1 MREIK
6 FRVWN
11 KKENAWEK
19 WFAFLCGDGYL
30 YQENYQ
36 GVDPAYDQGNFVI
49 QQFTG
54 LLDKNKTPIYE
65 GDIVDYRYDGMSEY
79 DKERY
84 ADLLVSP
91 VYWDYE
97 RWRIKY
103 SAASYAWHLMEVVG
117 NICENPDLLK

>member
-1 MREIK
+1 MRAIEFRIWDKQQGKFIK
-6 FRVWN
+6 PDYERL
-11 KKENAWEK
+11 AI
-19 WFAFLCGDGYL
+19 CCRG
-30 YQENYQ
+30 
-36 GVDPAYDQGNFVI
+36 GVYSGKYDSVVVDRYEI

-54 LLDKNKTPIYE
+54 ILDKNKTPIYE
-65 GDIVDYRYDGMSEY
+65 GDIVDYRYDGMSEF

-117 NICENPDLLK
+117 SVFENPDLLK

>member
-6 FRVWN
+6 FRIWDSSVN
-11 KKENAWEK
+11 R
-19 WFAFLCGDGYL
+19 FLKNTYAGEEPWLDERGTASLTEYSFWT
-30 YQENYQ
+30 Y
-36 GVDPAYDQGNFVI
+36 

-54 LLDKNKTPIYE
+54 LYDKNKNPIYE

-117 NICENPDLLK
+117 NIFENPDLLK